1 MQDILLGTSQWSFT
15 CENTVWIQPLAACTK
30 PQGESTLKRYKV
42 QRLDSNPQNQTQGAA
57 LGLAELVE
65 PRTPPHLSPFG
76 RQEVCPR
83 AGAKGAQWSALVM
96 RGSRGLG
103 EAQIPFQKTE
113 WERKIWSISWR
124 RQKKVIDALEASVHQ
139 DSVLILTFYSYASF
153 CVPKFY
159 LNAHLTSVHKAPN
172 IPHYPLQWI
181 PGIHFHKLSVSLI
194 SAPQQVSE
202 MYTTVCPFSFT
213 RFSVNL
219 ERWEENYSCSYVIP
233 IFIFF
238 FSGPWICFC
247 GLV

>member
-103 EAQIPFQKTE
+103 EAKSLFKRLNGKGKYDLFHEEGRKKWLMLWKRVCIRIVYSFSHFTVMLPFVFQS
-113 WERKIWSISWR
+113 SI
-124 RQKKVIDALEASVHQ
+124 
-139 DSVLILTFYSYASF
+139 
-153 CVPKFY
+153 
-159 LNAHLTSVHKAPN
+159 
-172 IPHYPLQWI
+172 
-181 PGIHFHKLSVSLI
+181 
-194 SAPQQVSE
+194 
-202 MYTTVCPFSFT
+202 
-213 RFSVNL
+213 
-219 ERWEENYSCSYVIP
+219 
-233 IFIFF
+233 
-238 FSGPWICFC
+238 
-247 GLV
+247 